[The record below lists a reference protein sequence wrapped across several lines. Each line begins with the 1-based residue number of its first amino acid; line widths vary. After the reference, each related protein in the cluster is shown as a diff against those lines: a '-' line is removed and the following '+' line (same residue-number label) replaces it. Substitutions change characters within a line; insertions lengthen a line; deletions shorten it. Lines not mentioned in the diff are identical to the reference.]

1 MYLPCV
7 QNQIATTAPQA
18 PVWSCA
24 MVAAAGLASGLGRE
38 ATRPVSKQFAH
49 RGSLS
54 SLCARSFIS
63 LNARLGNPED
73 TY

>member
-1 MYLPCV
+1 MYLARV

-24 MVAAAGLASGLGRE
+24 MVLGCGRE

-49 RGSLS
+49 RGSFS
-54 SLCARSFIS
+54 SLCARSFS